1 MIAQRL
7 QESLRFWWQY
17 LAALLLVTAPFAVSG
32 EFVQWGF
39 GPALSADESGL
50 HIGHLSALLL
60 LLLRP
65 FAEGAVMAQ
74 LVAIEGGRPRGLGDC
89 LMFCVRAAPTLLV
102 TFLFLGVLVY
112 LGLMLLIFPG
122 VWLYA
127 RLCQAPFIAVLE
139 GRTPV
144 QALQESF
151 RRTQADQWQILLAVT
166 LAYMMVLLVTNTFGV
181 LVLNLLGDQ
190 KISTLLIALATS
202 LLSAMPTVLIFR
214 YYGLHRPS
222 APPTD
227 NGHG

>member
-32 EFVQWGF
+32 ELVQWSF
-39 GPALSADESGL
+39 GPALRADESGL

-89 LMFCVRAAPTLLV
+89 LMFCLRAAPTLLL

-151 RRTQADQWQILLAVT
+151 HRTEADQWQILLAVT
-166 LAYMMVLLVTNTFGV
+166 LAYMMVLLVANTVGV
-181 LVLNLLGDQ
+181 LILEVLGEQ
-190 KISTLLIALATS
+190 QVSTLLVALVTS
-202 LLSAMPTVLIFR
+202 LLSTLPTVLVFR
-214 YYGLHRPS
+214 YYGLHRPPAPS
-222 APPTD
+222 AD
-227 NGHG
+227 NNRA